1 MLENY
6 NNLVF
11 VGISIS
17 KPMLVIL
24 LEQEQSGECSFSHKS
39 YLIKQEGTLGRE
51 MSGV

>member
-24 LEQEQSGECSFSHKS
+24 LEQEQSPGKKKNNVI
-39 YLIKQEGTLGRE
+39 LAPA
-51 MSGV
+51 V